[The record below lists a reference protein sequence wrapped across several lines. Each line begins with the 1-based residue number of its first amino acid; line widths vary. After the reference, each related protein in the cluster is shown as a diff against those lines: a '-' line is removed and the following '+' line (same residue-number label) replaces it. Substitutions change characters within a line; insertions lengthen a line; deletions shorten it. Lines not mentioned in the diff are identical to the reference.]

1 MPTNNNETAEKG
13 GLAKIDELMADID
26 LTKPFDNLNNGDRYE
41 IGSCLGKGG
50 FAKVFLGKSLKHES
64 SRAAIKV
71 VPRKRIQK
79 PEQEEKIY
87 TEVAIQ
93 SSCNHR
99 NIVKLLSHW
108 SDAEKI
114 CLVLEYCPNRTLSHL
129 LKLAPMKRIPEDA
142 SVEIIHQVIDALA
155 YLHGHGIVHRDIKL
169 GNILLKRRVAK
180 LADFGLAI
188 NYHTTEQKQICGT
201 PNFLAPE
208 VLRHRSHQPKSDLWA
223 TGCVLF
229 CLMTGRTPFQY
240 TKMSETAKNILNL
253 NYQMPN
259 YLSAEAIGC
268 IKHILT
274 IDPERR
280 WDHSQ
285 IQNSELFVKNQPFK
299 DDSVSFIASIMK
311 VSPHVLPLR
320 PKSHLKDQS
329 ISRI

>member
-1 MPTNNNETAEKG
+1 M
-13 GLAKIDELMADID
+13 
-26 LTKPFDNLNNGDRYE
+26 
-41 IGSCLGKGG
+41 
-50 FAKVFLGKSLKHES
+50 
-64 SRAAIKV
+64 
-71 VPRKRIQK
+71 PRKRIQK

-285 IQNSELFVKNQPFK
+285 IQNRLDFAVTLAYTCSIHVVIHFNL
-299 DDSVSFIASIMK
+299 VSYS
-311 VSPHVLPLR
+311 
-320 PKSHLKDQS
+320 
-329 ISRI
+329 SRINHSKTTQSRSSPVS